1 MVFDTI
7 VELKTLYYFAYIKG
21 SVLMVGTVLVA
32 KPSFLFP
39 KNSFRSWRDS
49 LMTNETSD
57 WRHDYQNEEL
67 FLFSLKSM
75 YYFSTCL
82 YLDEISKL
90 FKLVLKRCLHFNTF
104 LTLDTGVCNI
114 NMLIFDSA
122 HTLWL

>member
-1 MVFDTI
+1 
-7 VELKTLYYFAYIKG
+7 
-21 SVLMVGTVLVA
+21 MVGTVLVA

-49 LMTNETSD
+49 LMTNVTSD

-90 FKLVLKRCLHFNTF
+90 FNTF